1 MVDSK
6 SFNSYV
12 SLEMVSRKNMYAE
25 FTKNEVVLCIKKA
38 TKNLEKTQQDNKG
51 QLVALLVESYPKE
64 WIRSLL
70 SVGCK
75 TMDNATDRVLEHII
89 GAAIPHIKKSTN
101 HPGKITG
108 G

>member
-51 QLVALLVESYPKE
+51 
-64 WIRSLL
+64 
-70 SVGCK
+70 
-75 TMDNATDRVLEHII
+75 
-89 GAAIPHIKKSTN
+89 
-101 HPGKITG
+101 
-108 G
+108 